1 MTATVGEAYVS
12 APFLESISRMFRASA
27 SLFVLFAAVASAE
40 KPRLVVVPFSTGEGA
55 TDKAATRFSTLVSDE
70 LKTRTDAVDVVAPP
84 VTKPAP
90 EKSSGKKGPS
100 AEALTAL
107 DTGRK
112 AFDDLR
118 FDEAIPALKKGI
130 EAMLADPATADF
142 EVVQDALVKV
152 AAANFR
158 NGEEKEAKS
167 ALLELARLAPGYAL
181 PAGYPPVFQRE
192 FEKAQKRLD
201 KQPRGQI
208 VIEGPSGSTAFLDG
222 RDLGMVPATEE
233 NVTGGTHY
241 VRVDGSRGEK
251 FGQVI
256 KVEAG
261 TVKVKAAFG
270 APPDRAPVNMVP
282 NPNVTATVD
291 EGMPMRLTAYCKAAG
306 ADFALIGIVYRISDT
321 QLSAGTALFSARR
334 STFAQLTPVTF
345 DVEVLT
351 ANTESFKLADELL
364 KRTASL
370 GTPVNP
376 PISLV
381 TKKTQTVVVA
391 KTETKVEPT
400 GDDLTVAA
408 PDRKTKVV
416 LQPKDRVLDKPA
428 NVVDVED
435 PQEPPPEPVPTV
447 KAGVPT
453 WVIVV
458 VSGVLVAGAGVG
470 TYFGVREATRPVTGT
485 VTASW

>member
-1 MTATVGEAYVS
+1 MV
-12 APFLESISRMFRASA
+12 RAS
-27 SLFVLFAAVASAE
+27 SILFALIASAAVAE
-40 KPRLVVVPFSTGEGA
+40 KPRLVVVPFATGEGA
-55 TDKAATRFSTLVSDE
+55 TDKAASKFGALVSDE
-70 LKTRTDAVDVVAPP
+70 LKSRTDAVEVVAPP

-90 EKSSGKKGPS
+90 EKTAGKKGPS
-100 AEALTAL
+100 AECLAAL

-118 FDEAIPALKKGI
+118 FDEAIPALKKGV
-130 EAMLADPATADF
+130 ELMLADPATADF
-142 EVVQDALVKV
+142 EVVQDALVKI
-152 AAANFR
+152 AASNFR

-167 ALLELARLAPGYAL
+167 ALAELARLAPGYAL

-192 FEKAQKRLD
+192 FEKAQKRVD
-201 KQPRGQI
+201 KLPRGQI
-208 VIEGPSGSTAFLDG
+208 VIEGPSGATAFLDG

-241 VRVDGSRGEK
+241 VRVDGTRGEK
-251 FGQVI
+251 FGQV
-256 KVEAG
+256 VEVKG
-261 TVKVKAAFG
+261 QSVKVKAAFG
-270 APPDRAPVNMVP
+270 APPERAPVNMVP

-291 EGMPMRLTAYCKAAG
+291 EGMAQRLTAYCKAAG
-306 ADFALIGIVYRISDT
+306 ADFALLGIVYRISDT
-321 QLSAGTALFSARR
+321 QFSAGTALFSARR
-334 STFAQLTPVTF
+334 TAFAQLAPVSF

-351 ANTESFKLADELL
+351 ANTEAFKLADELL

-370 GTPVNP
+370 GTPVSAP
-376 PISLV
+376 FTLV

-391 KTETKVEPT
+391 KTEPTKVEPS

-428 NVVDVED
+428 NVVDVE
-435 PQEPPPEPVPTV
+435 EPPQPEPTPEQPTA
-447 KAGVPT
+447 KAGVPV
-453 WVIVV
+453 W
-458 VSGVLVAGAGVG
+458 VLVVIGGVAAAGAGVG
-470 TYFGVREATRPVTGT
+470 AYFGIREATRPVTGT